1 MARFGRSRPR
11 AVVPLADHAAT
22 LARRDTQVGVLG
34 RSLAAAARLGVVIP
48 AETWVVV
55 ADVFRHVV
63 QSSLPPGHDPGSLLR
78 TIRRP
83 VGVERAARARERLL
97 EVALGAELEREID
110 AAFAAVSARAQG
122 GHVAVRSSA
131 ILNDAG
137 LARAAGLA
145 GPDVIAVGRE
155 ELGRAIRS
163 VWAQAMSERTLR
175 YLRGRRCREVAIAV
189 VLQPVVTVRATAMLV
204 THAASISAA
213 GRIRAEPGAG
223 PERLVVAV
231 PGLLDDA
238 DPSVAE
244 VSVIDTLG
252 ALRVLRPLSAR
263 DSLPNGG
270 LSEPRAHELVEIARR
285 LETLGPSEIRCAVPE
300 RGEITILDVRSSEHF
315 GYPGVGTA
323 QTLWARAA
331 AAEAP
336 VTPLTPL
343 SRELFIRPLLANAAR
358 VLGSQGRRASKVAD
372 AVAIVDGRPYLD
384 VSSLADG
391 AFGGD
396 FVDAAGRIEM
406 WGAELP
412 SELGRAR
419 APRASLARAGLRVA
433 QIAAEQ
439 RVLTEDVGRFEKD
452 AETERRW
459 LAEMDLAILPDDAL
473 TTTLHEVSSFLAR
486 AHALHARATA
496 SAVSGHGL
504 LASVLAVADA
514 PSASFLAHA
523 VTSGADVITS
533 RPAAAFCHVAA
544 IARYDE
550 AGRAWLAS
558 GSFSLR
564 DLPEGPLS
572 RALRRFLEAF
582 GDRGCSEAELSKP
595 RWGED
600 PRALLRVLETA
611 LRGETVEP
619 EAALSRARAL
629 ADRQLLLLETRLSF
643 FERRLVRDIVS
654 RVRELLRLRA
664 RCRVRVAH
672 GMTMMRV
679 VALDVDR
686 RIRRLDPELEAGSAF
701 HLTLAELAV
710 AVAKYRVD
718 LSPVVR
724 ARRADLLVERQAPSP
739 PSVFRG
745 APSSTYPIPSGAP
758 LVGLPSSAGA
768 AEGRVVR
775 VGGDLEGLEAF
786 SPGDVLVVPSLD
798 LGLSLL
804 MLQARAVVAELGTPF
819 SPSSVVARD
828 FGVPVVTGVTG
839 VWGLLRNGERV
850 RVDGDLGTVETLAP

>member
-1 MARFGRSRPR
+1 
-11 AVVPLADHAAT
+11 
-22 LARRDTQVGVLG
+22 
-34 RSLAAAARLGVVIP
+34 
-48 AETWVVV
+48 
-55 ADVFRHVV
+55 
-63 QSSLPPGHDPGSLLR
+63 
-78 TIRRP
+78 
-83 VGVERAARARERLL
+83 
-97 EVALGAELEREID
+97 
-110 AAFAAVSARAQG
+110 
-122 GHVAVRSSA
+122 
-131 ILNDAG
+131 
-137 LARAAGLA
+137 
-145 GPDVIAVGRE
+145 
-155 ELGRAIRS
+155 
-163 VWAQAMSERTLR
+163 
-175 YLRGRRCREVAIAV
+175 
-189 VLQPVVTVRATAMLV
+189 
-204 THAASISAA
+204 
-213 GRIRAEPGAG
+213 
-223 PERLVVAV
+223 
-231 PGLLDDA
+231 
-238 DPSVAE
+238 
-244 VSVIDTLG
+244 
-252 ALRVLRPLSAR
+252 
-263 DSLPNGG
+263 
-270 LSEPRAHELVEIARR
+270 
-285 LETLGPSEIRCAVPE
+285 
-300 RGEITILDVRSSEHF
+300 
-315 GYPGVGTA
+315 VGTA

-331 AAEAP
+331 AEAP
-336 VTPLTPL
+336 ASPLTPL
-343 SRELFIRPLLANAAR
+343 SRELFIRPLLASAAR
-358 VLGSQGRRASKVAD
+358 ALGSQRRRASKVVD
-372 AVAIVDGRPYLD
+372 AVAVVDGRAYLD

-391 AFGGD
+391 ASGGD
-396 FVDAAGRIEM
+396 FIDAAGRIEM
-406 WGAELP
+406 SGAELP

-523 VTSGADVITS
+523 VTSGADVLTS

-558 GSFSLR
+558 GPFVPALR
-564 DLPEGPLS
+564 DLPDGPLS

-582 GDRGCSEAELSKP
+582 GDRGFSEAELSKP

-600 PRALLRVLETA
+600 PSGLLRVLATA
-611 LRGETVEP
+611 LRGEAMEP

-629 ADRQLLLLETRLSF
+629 ADRQLLLLESRLSF

-654 RVRELLRLRA
+654 RVRDLLRLRA

-718 LSPVVR
+718 LSPIVR
-724 ARRADLLVERQAPSP
+724 ARRSDLLAERLAPSP

-745 APSSTYPIPSGAP
+745 APSLTYPVPSGAP

-775 VGGDLEGLEAF
+775 VGGDLEGLGAF

-798 LGLSLL
+798 LGFSML
-804 MLQARAVVAELGTPF
+804 MLQAKAVVTELGTPF

-839 VWGLLRNGERV
+839 AWGLLRNGERV